1 MIVLVCVLVDA
12 NCQQQAPLIL
22 RSAAQFLSSV
32 WPSFACT
39 LGRGQSFCLDADQAF
54 RPFLIAQNP
63 PSNSILL
70 MGKIL
75 LTACVALALL
85 GCGRSTNFD
94 KKGDHYDTRGIVR
107 GFSPDRSA
115 IEIQHE
121 NIPGF
126 MPSMTMPFVARD
138 PKQIADFKTGDAISF
153 RMAVTKKDFWIEDM
167 KRIRREEVNVAEPKQ
182 TSSVSTER
190 DARLKEGDE
199 MPPFSLTNQDGER
212 ISLDTF
218 RGQPFV
224 LTFVFTRCP
233 VPNFCPRMSNN
244 FEELQAA
251 IKGGTGTLA
260 TTRLLSITLDPG
272 YDTPK
277 ILDDYAAFHHADSK
291 IWIFATG
298 DEKAIDSLTGAFSVY
313 RQTEGGTISHGLA
326 TALINRSGRIERIWR
341 GNAWTPA
348 EVTEAVQAETR

>member
-1 MIVLVCVLVDA
+1 M
-12 NCQQQAPLIL
+12 Q
-22 RSAAQFLSSV
+22 
-32 WPSFACT
+32 
-39 LGRGQSFCLDADQAF
+39 
-54 RPFLIAQNP
+54 
-63 PSNSILL
+63 
-70 MGKIL
+70 KIL
-75 LTACVALALL
+75 LSGCVALALL
-85 GCGRSTNFD
+85 GCGRSTNSE
-94 KKGDHYDTRGIVR
+94 HATTRYDTRGVVR
-107 GFSPDRSA
+107 GFSPDRLT

-138 PKQIADFKTGDAISF
+138 PKQIADLKVGDAIAF
-153 RMAVTKKDFWIEDM
+153 RMAVTQKDFWIEDV
-167 KRIRREEVNVAEPKQ
+167 KRIHREYVNVSEPKR
-182 TSSVSTER
+182 TSPVSENR

-199 MPPFSLTNQDGER
+199 MRPFTLTNQNGKS

-244 FEELQAA
+244 FEELQTA
-251 IKGGTGTLA
+251 IKTGGGILA
-260 TTRLLSITLDPG
+260 KTQLLSITLDPG

-277 ILDDYAAFHHADSK
+277 VLSDYAAFHHADSN
-291 IWIFATG
+291 IWTFATG
-298 DEKAIDSLTGAFSVY
+298 DEKEIESLTRAFSVY

-326 TALINRSGRIERIWR
+326 TALINRDGKIERVWR

-348 EVTEAVQAETR
+348 EITAAIQVENK

>member
-1 MIVLVCVLVDA
+1 L
-12 NCQQQAPLIL
+12 
-22 RSAAQFLSSV
+22 
-32 WPSFACT
+32 
-39 LGRGQSFCLDADQAF
+39 CLDADQGF
-54 RPFLIAQNP
+54 CRFFLEGKP
-63 PSNSILL
+63 PSISILS
-70 MGKIL
+70 MEKIL

-85 GCGRSTNFD
+85 GCGRSTNSD
-94 KKGDHYDTRGIVR
+94 EKRDYYDTRGIVR
-107 GFSPDRSA
+107 GFSPDRSTV
-115 IEIQHE
+115 EIQHE

-126 MPSMTMPFVARD
+126 MPSMTMPFVVRD
-138 PKQIADFKTGDAISF
+138 PKQIADLKTGEAIAF
-153 RMAVTKKDFWIEDM
+153 RMAVTQKDFWIENV
-167 KRIRREEVNVAEPKQ
+167 KKIRRKDVNVAEPKK

-199 MPPFSLTNQDGER
+199 MPPFSLTNQNGER

-251 IKGGTGTLA
+251 IKNGTGTLA
-260 TTRLLSITLDPG
+260 TTHLLSITLDPD

-277 ILDDYAAFHHADSK
+277 ILSDYAAFHHNNRQ
-291 IWIFATG
+291 IWTFATG
-298 DEKAIDSLTGAFSVY
+298 DKKEIDSLTRAFSVY

-326 TALINRSGRIERIWR
+326 TALVNRDGVIERIWR

-348 EVTEAVQAETR
+348 EVIEAIQAENK

>member
-1 MIVLVCVLVDA
+1 MQRIVM
-12 NCQQQAPLIL
+12 
-22 RSAAQFLSSV
+22 AA
-32 WPSFACT
+32 
-39 LGRGQSFCLDADQAF
+39 CLA
-54 RPFLIAQNP
+54 
-63 PSNSILL
+63 
-70 MGKIL
+70 
-75 LTACVALALL
+75 VALL
-85 GCGRSTNFD
+85 GCGRSTSSD
-94 KKGDHYDTRGIVR
+94 KGAEHYDTRGVVR

-126 MPSMTMPFVARD
+126 MPSMTMPFVARN
-138 PKQIADFKTGDAISF
+138 PKQIADLKTGDAISF
-153 RMAVTKKDFWIEDM
+153 RVAVTRKDFWIENV
-167 KRIRREEVNVAEPKQ
+167 KKIGREDVNVAEPKR
-182 TSSVSTER
+182 TAPVSTER

-199 MPPFSLTNQDGER
+199 MPPFSLMNQNGER

-251 IKGGTGTLA
+251 IKAGSGTLA
-260 TTRLLSITLDPG
+260 KTRLLSVTLDPD

-277 ILDDYAAFHHADSK
+277 VLSDYAAFHHADPR
-291 IWIFATG
+291 IWIFATSH
-298 DEKAIDSLTGAFSVY
+298 EKDIDSLTRAFSVY

-326 TALINRSGRIERIWR
+326 TALIDKNGKIDKIWR
-341 GNAWTPA
+341 GNGWTPA
-348 EVTEAVQAETR
+348 DVIEEIKRHND